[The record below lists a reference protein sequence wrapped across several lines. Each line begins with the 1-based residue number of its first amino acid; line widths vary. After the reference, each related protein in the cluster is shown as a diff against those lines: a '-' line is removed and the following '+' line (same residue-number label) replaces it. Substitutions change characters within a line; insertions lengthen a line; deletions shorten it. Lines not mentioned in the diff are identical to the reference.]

1 MLQALSSWHL
11 VLFLFITSSL
21 ADWSLDSPSG
31 GEGGLDDPASQLR
44 LDANPIVPNSVTDDF
59 STSGVDGVL
68 NLAQVSHDGNIGE
81 VANVGIDPSTF
92 EIAGSGC
99 SPPSPDKKRRR
110 VRRGDDSTAC
120 SAGDMFKNTPSQFKQ
135 PAAEPGK
142 KQTPTA
148 DPGSKTPPSAN
159 ASPRKFIPKLSPEA
173 EHLSSI
179 FLPKENRPRED
190 EYICR
195 KQGYYIPVCARDA
208 SELSGQM
215 NGGFANFL
223 DPCLPGTSFVFVLSP
238 SPWATPSPPP
248 ASQLFLLYL
257 YGRMNPE
264 EKEQSMDV
272 PETNKYTASGSDAC
286 PLLLSK
292 WCCGRVEIALKVRR
306 SPPIPEYTYSLT
318 KLSHFVWPMHLHVI
332 LVSNRRFICPL
343 PTKSNDQARNIA
355 DPWGKFFPRHLAPSQ
370 VFSIVYIESN
380 VWIEE
385 RQSLQI
391 YRNQLHPNTQRAG
404 IPFRL
409 LALSIYP
416 GGF

>member
-1 MLQALSSWHL
+1 MKLPCDCSDFRPLFVRGGFDIFPFLPFLLLEMLFLWILSRPNATMLQALSLWHL
-11 VLFLFITSSL
+11 VLFLFIASSL

-44 LDANPIVPNSVTDDF
+44 LDANPIVPNTVTDEF

-92 EIAGSGC
+92 DLASSGC
-99 SPPSPDKKRRR
+99 SPPSSGKKRRP

-142 KQTPTA
+142 QQTPTA

-173 EHLSSI
+173 EHLSRI

-190 EYICR
+190 EYTCR
-195 KQGYYIPVCARDA
+195 KGGYYIPVCAHDD
-208 SELSGQM
+208 SELPGQM
-215 NGGFANFL
+215 NGGFVNFL

-238 SPWATPSPPP
+238 SPPP
-248 ASQLFLLYL
+248 ASQMLLLYL

-264 EKEQSMDV
+264 EKEQRMDV
-272 PETNKYTASGSDAC
+272 PETNRYTASRFTAC

-292 WCCGRVEIALKVRR
+292 WCCGRIEIALKVRH
-306 SPPIPEYTYSLT
+306 SPPTRIYL
-318 KLSHFVWPMHLHVI
+318 
-332 LVSNRRFICPL
+332 L
-343 PTKSNDQARNIA
+343 PN
-355 DPWGKFFPRHLAPSQ
+355 
-370 VFSIVYIESN
+370 
-380 VWIEE
+380 
-385 RQSLQI
+385 
-391 YRNQLHPNTQRAG
+391 
-404 IPFRL
+404 
-409 LALSIYP
+409 
-416 GGF
+416 